1 MRKVV
6 TPEKWEAVNH
16 ESKKLL
22 KEFLLILRQEGRSKS
37 TIKTYEGNSK
47 VFLIYALEYLE
58 NKSILELRKKDF
70 RNYSLYLRDEAGLS
84 TASHNHYISTIRSW
98 CERLEDDEDLD
109 YDNNMC
115 RKVKGVRIERVK
127 KIIFLSDE
135 QISKLYH
142 ELLRLKK
149 YQMATYLSLS
159 YDSTGRRAEI
169 MQVEKDCFDDPFCNN
184 TNAVKKKGGKKETLI
199 YFDRTQEAAK
209 LWLEQRGDDDSPS
222 LWAKFGGRQRQVGS
236 ANSWCDTMSVI
247 LSEVEGKKI
256 HFTPH
261 CLRHSAIENMTEG
274 SHYKCEIKRIPY
286 DIKAVSKLASHAST
300 DMTAY
305 YKKDQ
310 GMKSIADAFG
320 ININ

>member
-1 MRKVV
+1 M
-6 TPEKWEAVNH
+6 
-16 ESKKLL
+16 
-22 KEFLLILRQEGRSKS
+22 ILRQEGRSKS

-159 YDSTGRRAEI
+159 YDSTGRRA
-169 MQVEKDCFDDPFCNN
+169 
-184 TNAVKKKGGKKETLI
+184 
-199 YFDRTQEAAK
+199 
-209 LWLEQRGDDDSPS
+209 
-222 LWAKFGGRQRQVGS
+222 
-236 ANSWCDTMSVI
+236 
-247 LSEVEGKKI
+247 
-256 HFTPH
+256 
-261 CLRHSAIENMTEG
+261 AI
-274 SHYKCEIKRIPY
+274 
-286 DIKAVSKLASHAST
+286 KLAE
-300 DMTAY
+300 
-305 YKKDQ
+305 
-310 GMKSIADAFG
+310 IANLRLIGRSDR
-320 ININ
+320 